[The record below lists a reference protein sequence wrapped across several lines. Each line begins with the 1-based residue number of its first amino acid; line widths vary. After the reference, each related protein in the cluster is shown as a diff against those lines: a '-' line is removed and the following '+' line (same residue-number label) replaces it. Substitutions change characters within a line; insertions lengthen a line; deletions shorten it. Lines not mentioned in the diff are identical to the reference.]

1 MTDVNLG
8 ERFGIPLTS
17 LSISLT
23 SLPIP
28 FTSLPIQLTS
38 LLIPLTSLPIPLTSL
53 LIPLT
58 SLLIPLTSL
67 LIPLTSLPIPLTS
80 LSPPHFCACPNRDLD
95 FQHLMSCPS
104 LGLWLFVLYIVKH
117 HCLNFLF
124 LRSLVLEVISVKD
137 SEKWDII

>member
-8 ERFGIPLTS
+8 GRFGIPLTS

-28 FTSLPIQLTS
+28 LTSLPIQ
-38 LLIPLTSLPIPLTSL
+38 
-53 LIPLT
+53 
-58 SLLIPLTSL
+58 LTSL

-104 LGLWLFVLYIVKH
+104 LGL
-117 HCLNFLF
+117 
-124 LRSLVLEVISVKD
+124 
-137 SEKWDII
+137 